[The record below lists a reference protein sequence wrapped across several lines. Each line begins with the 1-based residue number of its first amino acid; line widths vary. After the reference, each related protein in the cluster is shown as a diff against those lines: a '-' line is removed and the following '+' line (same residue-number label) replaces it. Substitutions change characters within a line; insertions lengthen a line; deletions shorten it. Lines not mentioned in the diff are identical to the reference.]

1 MVGARITVLTG
12 FIAGSQLTFSGGV
25 IVGRNEDV
33 DLRFDPLQ
41 DLNVSGRHA
50 AFTPS
55 EGHWF
60 VQDLGSLN
68 GTFVNGRRLSGPT
81 QLLDGD
87 QIQLGEGGPH
97 LEFHL
102 LAEAVVAPPSGAGG
116 KRSEPRGVR
125 GPVALL
131 SVVLL
136 AVILVASHFVRE
148 GRRYREQVAA
158 MQERID
164 SILDASAETAGAL
177 QGRIQGLHDAL
188 LDSRQNLEA
197 LRNDLEVAEEA
208 GDSEEARALRVQ
220 LQEAQVALVRHQLAA
235 NLDFDAIEAGN
246 RRAVAKVFVDFGGEI
261 VTATAFSVRSNATFM
276 TNRHVVAGPSGTRKP
291 QRIAIQFADSRQ
303 VWPARVLA
311 TSITEDLALL
321 KVDNIVG
328 EVPTISGFNERPGS
342 VQSGQG
348 VGVIGFPLGGADPA
362 GDAEG
367 SIARTTLTAG
377 IVQAVRPDM
386 LEVNGYGV
394 EGSSGSPV
402 FDGEGKVVGVLF
414 GGRVDNGERTLFA
427 VPANRAIAFLR
438 GIS

>member
-1 MVGARITVLTG
+1 MVSKPMVGARITVLTG

-55 EGHWF
+55 EDHWF

-68 GTFVNGRRLSGPT
+68 GTFLNGQRLSSPT
-81 QLLDGD
+81 QLLDRD
-87 QIQLGEGGPH
+87 QIQLGEGGPL

-102 LAEAVVAPPSGAGG
+102 LAEAMAAPPPGAGG
-116 KRSEPRGVR
+116 KKREPRGVR

-188 LDSRQNLEA
+188 LDSRQKLEA
-197 LRNDLEVAEEA
+197 LRSDLEVAEEA

-261 VTATAFSVRSNATFM
+261 VTATAFSVRPDATCM
-276 TNRHVVAGPSGTRKP
+276 TNRHVVTGPSGPRHP
-291 QRIAIQFADSRQ
+291 QRIA
-303 VWPARVLA
+303 
-311 TSITEDLALL
+311 
-321 KVDNIVG
+321 
-328 EVPTISGFNERPGS
+328 
-342 VQSGQG
+342 
-348 VGVIGFPLGGADPA
+348 
-362 GDAEG
+362 
-367 SIARTTLTAG
+367 
-377 IVQAVRPDM
+377 
-386 LEVNGYGV
+386 
-394 EGSSGSPV
+394 
-402 FDGEGKVVGVLF
+402 
-414 GGRVDNGERTLFA
+414 
-427 VPANRAIAFLR
+427 
-438 GIS
+438 